1 MQGGAEKKFSMMVI
15 TINRVTFDP
24 FASIKFYLIDR
35 GIKRKAPKGAFDL
48 ILPGPK
54 PNYVN

>member
-1 MQGGAEKKFSMMVI
+1 MMVI

-35 GIKRKAPKGAFDL
+35 GIIRKAPKGAFDL